1 MIQIQKQKPVH
12 LEQITFPFK
21 QKPREYTSV
30 IVNVNSDQ
38 IRAVSRSTTTFND
51 VHLFKLMKKTKLFD
65 ESDDEKDFKNDLD
78 RINYSYNRNN
88 VLFSIQHNIFL
99 MRSWLTSL
107 TNVDEHIEVNLDI
120 IQQRNN
126 TIEFLKSQ
134 HNYLSKLE
142 AEKKKFSNKCKN
154 IWIDLI
160 LYLLLLF
167 LVMT

>member
-1 MIQIQKQKPVH
+1 MIQIQKQKPFH

-30 IVNVNSDQ
+30 IVNVNNDQ
-38 IRAVSRSTTTFND
+38 IRAVSRNTTTFND

-88 VLFSIQHNIFL
+88 VLFSIQHNIFK

-107 TNVDEHIEVNLDI
+107 TNVDEQVYYG
-120 IQQRNN
+120 
-126 TIEFLKSQ
+126 KSRYHSIKKQ
-134 HNYLSKLE
+134 YNRISKRSTQLFVKTRSRK
-142 AEKKKFSNKCKN
+142 EKIKIFKCKN
-154 IWIDLI
+154 IWSD
-160 LYLLLLF
+160 F
-167 LVMT
+167 SDQ

>member
-30 IVNVNSDQ
+30 IVNVNNDQ
-38 IRAVSRSTTTFND
+38 IRAVSRNTTTFND

-99 MRSWLTSL
+99 MRSWKSIL
-107 TNVDEHIEVNLDI
+107 NKVDEYIGVDLDMI
-120 IQQRNN
+120 TQRNR
-126 TIEFLKSQ
+126 TIEQLKESY
-134 HNYLSKLE
+134 NYQVKLE
-142 AEKKKFSNKCKN
+142 AEKKRFAKLK
-154 IWIDLI
+154 LQ
-160 LYLLLLF
+160 
-167 LVMT
+167 MQEEQ

>member
-1 MIQIQKQKPVH
+1 MIQIQKQKQKPVH

-30 IVNVNSDQ
+30 IVNVNNDQ
-38 IRAVSRSTTTFND
+38 IRAVSRNTTTFND

-99 MRSWLTSL
+99 MRSWKSIL
-107 TNVDEHIEVNLDI
+107 NKVDEYIEVDLDMI
-120 IQQRNN
+120 TQRNK
-126 TIEFLKSQ
+126 TIEQLKESY
-134 HNYLSKLE
+134 NYQVKLE
-142 AEKKKFSNKCKN
+142 AEKKRFAKIK
-154 IWIDLI
+154 LQ
-160 LYLLLLF
+160 
-167 LVMT
+167 MQEEQ